1 MSSINIDHTLYYS
14 IPTDGKRLEKEMDS
28 YRILEQLNIPYV
40 RMDHDAMATIDD
52 CNEID
57 NLLGINIC
65 KNLFL
70 CNASKTEFYLLLM
83 PGSKKFV
90 TKDLSKKIGC
100 SRLSFAGADFMEQ
113 YLNLTPGSVT
123 ILGLMY
129 DREHRVKLLID
140 KEVIDMK
147 YLGCHPCINT
157 SSLKLKT
164 SDVIEK
170 FLPYTGHTPTI
181 VNL

>member
-1 MSSINIDHTLYYS
+1 MSTININRTLYHS
-14 IPTDGKRLEKEMDS
+14 KPVDGNRLEKEMES
-28 YRILEQLNIPYV
+28 YQTLEQLGIPYV
-40 RMDHDAMATIDD
+40 RIDHDAMASIDD
-52 CNEID
+52 CSD
-57 NLLGINIC
+57 VDTLLGIEIC

-83 PGSKKFV
+83 PGTKKFV
-90 TKDLSKKIGC
+90 TKDLCKKIGC
-100 SRLSFAGADFMEQ
+100 SRLSFASADYMEQ
-113 YLNLTPGSVT
+113 FLNLTPGSVT

-140 KEVIDMK
+140 KEVIDNE

-157 SSLKLKT
+157 SSLRLKT
-164 SDVIEK
+164 SDVLDK

-181 VNL
+181 VEL